1 MRIFLFEKEKGVLL
15 RRNLIV
21 KVINMES
28 NDKTPATPEIVWEAF
43 REAEKR
49 NKEREARFDR
59 ELEKSRAESAK
70 RNAESE
76 AKFDRQMDKLSL
88 KIAEVNDTVNGIGKS
103 NGMFAEEFF
112 FNTIENG
119 DKKLFGEQF
128 SECYA
133 SSKKY
138 IKENRTRTEN
148 DILLVN
154 GKTVAFVEVKYRAR
168 RDDVEKIINKLPK
181 IRATYPDYRSHGIYL
196 GLAAMSFE
204 DDVETEAGN
213 NGIAVIKQV
222 GDKIIVK
229 DEHVQMF

>member
-1 MRIFLFEKEKGVLL
+1 
-15 RRNLIV
+15 
-21 KVINMES
+21 
-28 NDKTPATPEIVWEAF
+28 
-43 REAEKR
+43 
-49 NKEREARFDR
+49 
-59 ELEKSRAESAK
+59 
-70 RNAESE
+70 
-76 AKFDRQMDKLSL
+76 
-88 KIAEVNDTVNGIGKS
+88 VNDVVGGIGKS

-112 FNTIENG
+112 FNTIQNG

-128 SECYA
+128 TECYS

-138 IKENRTRTEN
+138 VKEKQTRTEN

-168 RDDVEKIINKLPK
+168 KDDVEKIINKLPK
-181 IRATYPDYRSHGIYL
+181 IRATYTDYRSHGIYL

-204 DDVETEAGN
+204 DGVETEAGN

-229 DEHVQMF
+229 DEHVQMY